1 LLRQEVLYVEERARL
16 LEEYRAG
23 QSSFAAGVAV
33 TIAPY
38 LGASTQLVAAAAAVS
53 LTMIGQVGLK
63 TWCAMQTE
71 RREKSEVWRR
81 RSRLKIKP
89 PTPERTSDPLAKSV
103 HAAADGDGGRR
114 SGDASG
120 DRRDETSADGPR
132 QMGD

>member
-103 HAAADGDGGRR
+103 HAAADGDGQAKR
-114 SGDASG
+114 
-120 DRRDETSADGPR
+120 
-132 QMGD
+132 